1 MTLREIAAGYRDAAR
16 RVSAR
21 ADALKDAAR
30 TSPYAARDRAV
41 LLEVKR
47 DLVRLGY
54 HCEHYYERGYW
65 RNEKYTQ

>member
-30 TSPYAARDRAV
+30 TSPYAAGTEPCY
-41 LLEVKR
+41 LK
-47 DLVRLGY
+47 
-54 HCEHYYERGYW
+54 
-65 RNEKYTQ
+65 